1 MGITGKGHR
10 LGGREGFTDNI
21 PSSSRLPDRSSS
33 RKPQHQVD
41 RDAMLAA
48 AERRAASSSLSKSKE
63 DVESN
68 IEEV

>member
-1 MGITGKGHR
+1 MGIAGKGHR

-21 PSSSRLPDRSSS
+21 PSSSRFPDRSSS
-33 RKPQHQVD
+33 RKQQHQVD
-41 RDAMLAA
+41 RDALLAA
-48 AERRAASSSLSKSKE
+48 AERRAAGSSSKPKE